1 MSWNVGLS
9 LGESFAE
16 FVASKGRSRIQK
28 RWFLPKTPLA
38 EGLAQVFKDHPDL
51 RGSKIQLTTKLAQVI
66 MRHRAGAH
74 VALLVTA
81 GFEQWPRIRQP
92 VKERGFTLTPKR
104 FRPLLS
110 EDLIFGITERTT
122 ASGQVHVPLKTEELE
137 FLIPKLQLTETKEV
151 AVGFLH
157 SHLNPTHEKQAAE
170 LLRKNGFEVLCSH
183 EIEESSNE
191 VARWWRA
198 VLNAYVAPAFHE
210 LEAQLEPVKKEFDVT
225 FAFWSSDGSLF
236 ENDPRR
242 YYSSTLGSVA
252 ALSRFPKVKKM
263 KTVLHLGLEQF
274 FLIHSDER
282 APIWHGDFGPVA
294 LPGPEFKKTKIQ
306 PTQFIASDSLHG
318 ALFETLESGY
328 EPGPMLFGRT
338 LRPTFVDILFL
349 QKRLTEVEGLNG
361 LIAKG
366 VEQRLEQTLQAL
378 FKETLETPNQSKKL
392 VEDLGLSI
400 LAQEVYQNAIS
411 PSILCTGAL
420 APALVPLLQKR
431 LPGLQM
437 VVEKTADFAEGLAA
451 AHVTGDEV

>member
-16 FVASKGRSRIQK
+16 FTAIQSRTRIQK

-38 EGLAQVFKDHPDL
+38 EGLNQILKEHPDL
-51 RGSKIQLTTKLAQVI
+51 RGCKIQLTTKLAQVI

-104 FRPLLS
+104 YRPLLS
-110 EDLIFGITERTT
+110 EDLIFGITERTDS
-122 ASGQVHVPLKTEELE
+122 AGRIHVPLKAEELE

-151 AVGFLH
+151 AIGFLH
-157 SHLNPTHEKQAAE
+157 SHLNPSHEKMAAD

-210 LEAQLEPVKKEFDVT
+210 LEAQLEPVKKEHDVS

-236 ENDPRR
+236 EGDPGR
-242 YYSSTLGSVA
+242 YYSSTLGNVA
-252 ALSRFPKVKKM
+252 ALSKLPKQKKL
-263 KTVLHLGLEQF
+263 KSVLHLGLEQF
-274 FLIHSDER
+274 VMINCEER

-294 LPGPEFKKTKIQ
+294 LPGPEFKKTRIQ
-306 PTQFIASDSLHG
+306 PTQFIASDTLQG
-318 ALFETLESGY
+318 ALFETLEAGY
-328 EPGPMLFGRT
+328 EPGPMLFGRN

-349 QKRLTEVEGLNG
+349 QKRLTSVEGLIG
-361 LIAKG
+361 LAAAGI
-366 VEQRLEQTLQAL
+366 EQRLEQTLHAL

-392 VEDLGLSI
+392 VEDMGLSM
-400 LAQEVYQNAIS
+400 LAQEIHQNANS

-420 APALVPLLQKR
+420 APALAPLLQTR
-431 LPGLQM
+431 LSSVQL
-437 VVEKTADFAEGLAA
+437 VVEKSADFAESLAA
-451 AHVTGDEV
+451 AHVQGDET